1 MRRLVTLAAV
11 LLGLGLM
18 AGPAA
23 ALPAPM
29 STSELLQKSDLVA
42 LVRIKSVTCTGVSK
56 DDRTGEDLPS
66 YSASAELMEVIKGE
80 EVKGDTVDI
89 NFHWIPTGLLG
100 PWTVYYYPGEMV
112 WTHLVGSDGK
122 YTTIWWNG
130 RGNVV
135 SNAVITAADETRRDR
150 RDSQRREVASYSRLC
165 SRRSDAPFE
174 ISRPARCRLPR
185 RASRAGSVSADDGS

>member
-1 MRRLVTLAAV
+1 MRHLVMLSAV

-29 STSELLQKSDLVA
+29 SESELLQKSDLVA
-42 LVRIKSVTCTGVSK
+42 LVRIKSVTCIGVTK

-80 EVKGDTVDI
+80 EVKGDTVNI
-89 NFHWIPTGLLG
+89 TFHAIATGLLG
-100 PWTVYYYPGEMV
+100 PWRVYYYPGEMV
-112 WTHLVGSDGK
+112 WTHLVGKDGE

-130 RGNVV
+130 RGSVV
-135 SNAVITAADETRRDR
+135 SQAVITKLPTKPGET
-150 RDSQRREVASYSRLC
+150 A
-165 SRRSDAPFE
+165 E
-174 ISRPARCRLPR
+174 IPKN
-185 RASRAGSVSADDGS
+185 GK